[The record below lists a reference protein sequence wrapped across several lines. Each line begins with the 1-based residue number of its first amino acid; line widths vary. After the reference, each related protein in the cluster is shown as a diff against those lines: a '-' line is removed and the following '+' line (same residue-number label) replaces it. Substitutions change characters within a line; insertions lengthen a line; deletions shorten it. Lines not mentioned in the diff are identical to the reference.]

1 MHWSEG
7 LAKEAVWLSG
17 VIPSFEQ
24 AEETFVRIGHVS
36 MADSTIWRR
45 TQKWGEGFR
54 QLEKEGREATN
65 RVAQLGEVGPAPVKS
80 AQRMGMGID
89 GANIHIRQE
98 GWKELKVGCLF
109 DIDIRLIFDPDTK
122 ERLGPY

>member
-1 MHWSEG
+1 MSE
-7 LAKEAVWLSG
+7 LDTFPWPTVPSG
-17 VIPSFEQ
+17 GGPRS
-24 AEETFVRIGHVS
+24 G
-36 MADSTIWRR
+36 
-45 TQKWGEGFR
+45 GEGFR